1 MTKEK
6 ARRKKKDQP
15 SNKAKIVG
23 ILIIAALVVSTLG
36 ILLAGSGPKTTPLPS
51 PQNFKPQVWM
61 GYIPADA
68 YEFRFLNIT
77 KLSIFPDLLSETVLS
92 ISDPEIQVNISEITF
107 GIDLIASNYTGVSI
121 LGVGDEVRGR
131 VSGALQGSNITP
143 SYSLGVPV
151 YRIPASNGSTA
162 SGAWLCVYNNS
173 LLYSEGD
180 SAAFQA
186 IASIIG
192 ASQLLFDNDSY
203 KTGYLLAT
211 GGSDSFVVSY
221 YRADIN
227 QFNISWVMSA
237 AFGSTSIVKHD
248 VFSFPTRDLASAQ
261 YSAVVK
267 NVIGNASAVYLSG
280 PYMLAV
286 DTYPLSDIRLV
297 LMSL

>member
-6 ARRKKKDQP
+6 PRRKKKDQ
-15 SNKAKIVG
+15 STNKAKIIG
-23 ILIIAALVVSTLG
+23 ILIIAALVVSTVG
-36 ILLAGSGPKTTPLPS
+36 IFLTGGPKTTPLPS
-51 PQNFKPQVWM
+51 PQNFKAEAWM
-61 GYIPADA
+61 SYIPADA

-77 KLSIFPDLLSETVLS
+77 RLSAFPDLLSTTVLS

-107 GIDLIASNYTGVSI
+107 GIDVVSFNYTGVSI
-121 LGVGDEVRGR
+121 LGIGEAVRER

-143 SYSLGVPV
+143 SYSHGVPV
-151 YRIPASNGSTA
+151 YRIPASNGSA
-162 SGAWLCVYNNS
+162 LSDAWLCVYNNS

-180 SAAFQA
+180 AAAYQA
-186 IASIIG
+186 IDAIIG

-221 YRADIN
+221 YKADSN

-237 AFGSTSIVKHD
+237 AFGTTSIVKHD
-248 VFSFPTRDLASAQ
+248 VFSFPSRELASAQ
-261 YSAVVK
+261 YSGVVK

-286 DTYPLSDIRLV
+286 DTYPLSDIRYV